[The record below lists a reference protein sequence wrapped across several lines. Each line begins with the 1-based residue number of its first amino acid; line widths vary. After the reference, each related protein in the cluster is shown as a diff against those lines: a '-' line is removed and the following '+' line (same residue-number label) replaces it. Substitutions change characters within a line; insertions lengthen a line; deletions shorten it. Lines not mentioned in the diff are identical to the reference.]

1 MRLENK
7 VCIITGSSKG
17 IGFGIAERFARE
29 GAVVIVN
36 SRREENAR
44 EAVEALKGKGFEK
57 VGSYVGDVSKKEV
70 ADDMVRTVAA
80 KYGSV
85 DVMVNNA
92 GINRIKPAVELSEE
106 DFRAVMD
113 TNAIGVFFCSQAAG
127 TQMLKQ
133 GGGSIVNIASIFGL
147 ECTAGR
153 AAYSTAKAAV
163 VGMTKLLGVEWAREN
178 VRVNAV
184 APGFIA
190 TDMNAGDQVSGGYS
204 DEDIFS
210 RTPMHRY
217 GTVEEVANLA
227 LFLAS
232 DEASYI
238 TGTVCCVDGGWTAY
252 GGWCTEN
259 RK

>member
-113 TNAIGVFFCSQAAG
+113 TNAEAGRRLHRQHRLHLRPGVHGGPGGLQHREGGRRGHDQAAG
-127 TQMLKQ
+127 
-133 GGGSIVNIASIFGL
+133 
-147 ECTAGR
+147 R
-153 AAYSTAKAAV
+153 
-163 VGMTKLLGVEWAREN
+163 GMG
-178 VRVNAV
+178 
-184 APGFIA
+184 P
-190 TDMNAGDQVSGGYS
+190 
-204 DEDIFS
+204 
-210 RTPMHRY
+210 
-217 GTVEEVANLA
+217 
-227 LFLAS
+227 
-232 DEASYI
+232 
-238 TGTVCCVDGGWTAY
+238 
-252 GGWCTEN
+252 
-259 RK
+259 